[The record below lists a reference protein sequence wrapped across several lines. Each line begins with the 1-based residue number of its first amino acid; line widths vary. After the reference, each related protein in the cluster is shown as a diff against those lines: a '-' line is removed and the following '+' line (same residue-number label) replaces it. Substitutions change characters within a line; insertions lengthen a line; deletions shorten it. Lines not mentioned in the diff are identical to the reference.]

1 MKDWLLIALAALILL
16 TALALPFGAALAL
29 TQEEQQLWNAYESGE
44 IIRLHVL
51 AHSDAAQ
58 DQAVKLRVRDA
69 VIERFGR
76 ILSHVGSAG
85 YAEAQALLRT
95 HQADILQTAE
105 NCLKSLGSPHRAR
118 VEVGRMH
125 LPPKR
130 YGQVTLPEGEYFA
143 LRIVIGSGEGENW
156 WCVLFPQLCLAL
168 SETPEEAPVWHSK
181 RILQRWLALPV

>member
-29 TQEEQQLWNAYESGE
+29 TQEERQLRHAYESGE

-51 AHSDAAQ
+51 AHSDAAE

-69 VIERFGR
+69 VIEQFGH

-85 YAEAQALLRT
+85 YAQAQSLLRA
-95 HQADILQTAE
+95 HQADLLQAADH
-105 NCLKSLGSPHRAR
+105 CLKVLGSPHRAR

-125 LPPKR
+125 LPEKQ

-143 LRIVIGSGEGENW
+143 LRIIIGSGEGENW

-168 SETPEEAPVWHSK
+168 SEAPAEAPAWHSK
-181 RILQRWLALPV
+181 RILQSWLALPV